1 MYISVQDA
9 AKKWSIS
16 ERRVRV
22 LCSEGKI
29 KGAYKEGRSWRI
41 PDDEKKPEDARYK
54 SKESI
59 FDMIVDKKKLLDTSR
74 PLTEGEVARLNE
86 EFMIEYTYN
95 SNAIEGNTLTLRET
109 DLVLKGIT
117 IDQKPLKDHLEVLGH
132 KEAFDLVMEI
142 VKEKTP
148 ISETIIKQIHF
159 LVLADKKQDRGI
171 YRRIPVRIMG
181 AKHIPVQP
189 YMIEPMMQ
197 DLVRDYLIDKEHIVT
212 RMAKFHIEFEAIH
225 PFIDGNGRCGRLL
238 INLELMKLGYP
249 PIDIK
254 FTDRV
259 KYYDAFDDYHV
270 NGSFTAMEELIGKY
284 INERLDN
291 YLSILK

>member
-1 MYISVQDA
+1 
-9 AKKWSIS
+9 
-16 ERRVRV
+16 
-22 LCSEGKI
+22 
-29 KGAYKEGRSWRI
+29 
-41 PDDEKKPEDARYK
+41 
-54 SKESI
+54 
-59 FDMIVDKKKLLDTSR
+59 
-74 PLTEGEVARLNE
+74 
-86 EFMIEYTYN
+86 
-95 SNAIEGNTLTLRET
+95 
-109 DLVLKGIT
+109 
-117 IDQKPLKDHLEVLGH
+117 
-132 KEAFDLVMEI
+132 
-142 VKEKTP
+142 VKEKIP
-148 ISETIIKQIHF
+148 ISEKVIKQIHF

-189 YMIEPMMQ
+189 YMIEPKIQ
-197 DLVRDYLIDKEHIVT
+197 DLLRDYLNDKEHIVT

-270 NGSFTAMEELIGKY
+270 NGSLNAMEELIGKY
-284 INERLDN
+284 INERLDT
-291 YLSILK
+291 YLSILR